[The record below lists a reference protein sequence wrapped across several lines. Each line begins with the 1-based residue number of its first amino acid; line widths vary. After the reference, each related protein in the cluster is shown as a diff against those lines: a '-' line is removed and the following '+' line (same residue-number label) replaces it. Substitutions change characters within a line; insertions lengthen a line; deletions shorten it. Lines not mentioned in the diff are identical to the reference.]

1 MSRKNHKGRT
11 SLEKELDGIFS
22 ILSLCSDLPKENVD
36 NRKTGRSGKKRGR
49 PPKNTCRELIPLDTA
64 KIRQGYL
71 KEYKRRKKV
80 LDRLEEQLQRYEES
94 DEPEYRKYLARTF
107 GAEQTLLRELTEQIH
122 LCQTRYEKIRFLARE
137 SYMSKERYCFTLR
150 SQLTSEQD
158 FWGLLELELQNF
170 WESGRKTREEE
181 KRECE
186 ESVRKLRSSI
196 FGIDE
201 DEDIEKDET
210 SEDDD
215 DFEKIFQNLF
225 KNLLGED
232 DDNTSEEESEAGD
245 LKKLYREL
253 CLRYHPD
260 RMGAHDAKTQRL
272 WNEIQDAYMNRD
284 LEGLRAI
291 RSGIELESGETTL
304 SCSEI
309 DEMLLDIEWSI
320 QEKRSELRAQKKT
333 PIWGFSSWTE
343 QKRKQIAK
351 EIKSEFDQNAQM
363 TRLQLQRLKTELERL
378 LQWKPKE
385 KKRPIPQKKTNAQLR
400 NEKLADIPDL
410 FDL

>member
-1 MSRKNHKGRT
+1 MSKKNHKGRI
-11 SLEKELDGIFS
+11 SLEKELEDIFS
-22 ILSLCSDLPKENVD
+22 ELSLCLGLPVENID
-36 NRKTGRSGKKRGR
+36 NGKTGRSGKKRGR
-49 PPKNTCRELIPLDTA
+49 PPKNSCRALIPLDTA
-64 KIRQGYL
+64 KIRRGYL

-80 LDRLEEQLQRYEES
+80 LERLEEQLQRYEES

-122 LCQTRYEKIRFLARE
+122 LCQNRYEKIRFLAHE
-137 SYMSKERYCFTLR
+137 SHMSKERYCFTLR
-150 SQLTSEQD
+150 SQLTSEQN
-158 FWGLLELELQNF
+158 FWELLEMELQRF
-170 WESGRKTREEE
+170 LESGRKTREEE
-181 KRECE
+181 KREYE
-186 ESVRKLRSSI
+186 KSARELRSAV
-196 FGIDE
+196 FGVDE
-201 DEDIEKDET
+201 DEDIEMDET
-210 SEDDD
+210 CEDDD
-215 DFEKIFQNLF
+215 DFEKIFQKLF
-225 KNLLGED
+225 DNLLGD
-232 DDNTSEEESEAGD
+232 DDNIPEEESGVSE

-253 CLRYHPD
+253 CLQYHPD

-272 WNEIQDAYMNRD
+272 WHEIQDAYVNRD

>member
-1 MSRKNHKGRT
+1 M
-11 SLEKELDGIFS
+11 
-22 ILSLCSDLPKENVD
+22 
-36 NRKTGRSGKKRGR
+36 
-49 PPKNTCRELIPLDTA
+49 IPLDTA
-64 KIRQGYL
+64 KIRRGYL

-80 LDRLEEQLQRYEES
+80 LERLEEQLQRYEES

-122 LCQTRYEKIRFLARE
+122 LCQNRYEKIRFLAHE
-137 SYMSKERYCFTLR
+137 SHMSKERYCFTLR
-150 SQLTSEQD
+150 SQLTTE
-158 FWGLLELELQNF
+158 QNF
-170 WESGRKTREEE
+170 WELLEMELQRFLESGRKTREEE
-181 KRECE
+181 KREYE
-186 ESVRKLRSSI
+186 ESVRKLRSAV

-201 DEDIEKDET
+201 DEDIETNET

-215 DFEKIFQNLF
+215 DFEKIFSKLF
-225 KNLLGED
+225 ENLLGED
-232 DDNTSEEESEAGD
+232 DGTPDRESEAGD

-260 RMGAHDAKTQRL
+260 RIGTHDAKTQRL
-272 WNEIQDAYMNRD
+272 WNEIQDAYMNHD

-291 RSGIELESGETTL
+291 HSGIELESGKTEL

-309 DEMLLDIEWSI
+309 DEMIFDLEWSI
-320 QEKRSELRAQKKT
+320 QDKRSELRAQKKT
-333 PIWGFSSWTE
+333 PIWGFASWTE

-363 TRLQLQRLKTELERL
+363 TRLQLQHLEAELERL

>member
-1 MSRKNHKGRT
+1 MSKKNHKGRI
-11 SLEKELDGIFS
+11 SLEKELEDIFS
-22 ILSLCSDLPKENVD
+22 ELSLCSGLPVENID
-36 NRKTGRSGKKRGR
+36 NGKTGRSGKKRGR
-49 PPKNTCRELIPLDTA
+49 PPKNSCRALIPLDTA
-64 KIRQGYL
+64 KIRRGYL

-80 LDRLEEQLQRYEES
+80 LERLEEQLQRYEES

-122 LCQTRYEKIRFLARE
+122 LCQNRYEKIRFLAHE
-137 SYMSKERYCFTLR
+137 SHMSKERYCFTLR
-150 SQLTSEQD
+150 SQLTSEQN
-158 FWGLLELELQNF
+158 FWELLEMELQRF
-170 WESGRKTREEE
+170 LESGRKTREEE
-181 KRECE
+181 KREYE
-186 ESVRKLRSSI
+186 KSARELRSAV
-196 FGIDE
+196 FGVDE
-201 DEDIEKDET
+201 DEDIEMDET
-210 SEDDD
+210 CEDDD
-215 DFEKIFQNLF
+215 DFEKIFQKLF
-225 KNLLGED
+225 DNLLGD
-232 DDNTSEEESEAGD
+232 DDNIPEEESEVSE

-253 CLRYHPD
+253 CLQYHPD

-272 WNEIQDAYMNRD
+272 WHEIQDAYVNRD

-291 RSGIELESGETTL
+291 RSGIELESGESTL
-304 SCSEI
+304 CCSEI

>member
-1 MSRKNHKGRT
+1 MM
-11 SLEKELDGIFS
+11 
-22 ILSLCSDLPKENVD
+22 IL
-36 NRKTGRSGKKRGR
+36 
-49 PPKNTCRELIPLDTA
+49 
-64 KIRQGYL
+64 KI
-71 KEYKRRKKV
+71 
-80 LDRLEEQLQRYEES
+80 LQKFF
-94 DEPEYRKYLARTF
+94 D
-107 GAEQTLLRELTEQIH
+107 
-122 LCQTRYEKIRFLARE
+122 
-137 SYMSKERYCFTLR
+137 
-150 SQLTSEQD
+150 
-158 FWGLLELELQNF
+158 
-170 WESGRKTREEE
+170 
-181 KRECE
+181 
-186 ESVRKLRSSI
+186 
-196 FGIDE
+196 
-201 DEDIEKDET
+201 
-210 SEDDD
+210 
-215 DFEKIFQNLF
+215 
-225 KNLLGED
+225 NLLGD
-232 DDNTSEEESEAGD
+232 DDNIPEEESEVSE

-253 CLRYHPD
+253 CLQYHPD

-272 WNEIQDAYMNRD
+272 WHEIQDAYVNRD

>member
-1 MSRKNHKGRT
+1 M
-11 SLEKELDGIFS
+11 
-22 ILSLCSDLPKENVD
+22 SLCSGLPVENID
-36 NRKTGRSGKKRGR
+36 NGKTGRSGKKRGR
-49 PPKNTCRELIPLDTA
+49 PPKKSCRALIPLDTA
-64 KIRQGYL
+64 KIRRGYL

-80 LDRLEEQLQRYEES
+80 LERLEEQLQRYEES

-122 LCQTRYEKIRFLARE
+122 LCQNRYEKIRFLAHE
-137 SYMSKERYCFTLR
+137 SHMSKERYCFTLR
-150 SQLTSEQD
+150 SQLTSEQN
-158 FWGLLELELQNF
+158 FWELLEMELQRF
-170 WESGRKTREEE
+170 LESGRKTREEE
-181 KRECE
+181 KREYE
-186 ESVRKLRSSI
+186 KSARELRSVV
-196 FGIDE
+196 FGVDE
-201 DEDIEKDET
+201 DEDIEMDET
-210 SEDDD
+210 CEDDD
-215 DFEKIFQNLF
+215 DFEKIFQKLF
-225 KNLLGED
+225 DNLLGD
-232 DDNTSEEESEAGD
+232 DDNIPEEESEVSE

-253 CLRYHPD
+253 CLQYHPD

-272 WNEIQDAYMNRD
+272 WHEIQDAYVNRD

-351 EIKSEFDQNAQM
+351 EIKLEFDQNAQM

>member
-1 MSRKNHKGRT
+1 MSKKNHKGRI
-11 SLEKELDGIFS
+11 SLEKELEDIFS
-22 ILSLCSDLPKENVD
+22 ELSLCSGLPVENID
-36 NRKTGRSGKKRGR
+36 NGKTGRSGKKRGR
-49 PPKNTCRELIPLDTA
+49 PPKNSCRALIPLDTA
-64 KIRQGYL
+64 KIRRGYL

-80 LDRLEEQLQRYEES
+80 LERLEEQLQRYEES

-122 LCQTRYEKIRFLARE
+122 LCQNRYEKIRFLAHE
-137 SYMSKERYCFTLR
+137 SHMSKERYCFTLR
-150 SQLTSEQD
+150 SQLTSEQN
-158 FWGLLELELQNF
+158 FWELLEMELQRF
-170 WESGRKTREEE
+170 LESGRKTREEE
-181 KRECE
+181 KREYE
-186 ESVRKLRSSI
+186 KSARELRSAV
-196 FGIDE
+196 FGVDE
-201 DEDIEKDET
+201 DEDIEMDET
-210 SEDDD
+210 CEDDD
-215 DFEKIFQNLF
+215 DFEKIFQKLF
-225 KNLLGED
+225 DNLLGD
-232 DDNTSEEESEAGD
+232 DDNI
-245 LKKLYREL
+245 
-253 CLRYHPD
+253 P
-260 RMGAHDAKTQRL
+260 GAHDAKTQRL
-272 WNEIQDAYMNRD
+272 WHEIQDAYVNRD

>member
-1 MSRKNHKGRT
+1 M
-11 SLEKELDGIFS
+11 
-22 ILSLCSDLPKENVD
+22 
-36 NRKTGRSGKKRGR
+36 
-49 PPKNTCRELIPLDTA
+49 IPLDTA
-64 KIRQGYL
+64 KIRRGYL

-80 LDRLEEQLQRYEES
+80 LERLEEQLQRYEES

-122 LCQTRYEKIRFLARE
+122 LCQNRYEKIRFLAHE
-137 SYMSKERYCFTLR
+137 SHMSKERYCFTLR
-150 SQLTSEQD
+150 SQLTSEQN
-158 FWGLLELELQNF
+158 FWELLEMELQRF
-170 WESGRKTREEE
+170 LESGRKTREEE
-181 KRECE
+181 KREYE
-186 ESVRKLRSSI
+186 KSARELRSAV
-196 FGIDE
+196 FGVDE
-201 DEDIEKDET
+201 DEDIEMDET
-210 SEDDD
+210 CEDDD
-215 DFEKIFQNLF
+215 DFEKIFQKLF
-225 KNLLGED
+225 DNLLGD
-232 DDNTSEEESEAGD
+232 DDNIPEEESEVSE

-253 CLRYHPD
+253 CLQYHPD

-272 WNEIQDAYMNRD
+272 WHEIQDAYVNRD

>member
-1 MSRKNHKGRT
+1 MSKKNHKGRI
-11 SLEKELDGIFS
+11 SLEKELEDIFS
-22 ILSLCSDLPKENVD
+22 ELSLCSDLPVENID
-36 NRKTGRSGKKRGR
+36 NGKTGRSGKKRGR
-49 PPKNTCRELIPLDTA
+49 PPKNSCRALIPLDTA
-64 KIRQGYL
+64 KIRRVYL

-80 LDRLEEQLQRYEES
+80 LERLEEQLQRYEES

-122 LCQTRYEKIRFLARE
+122 LCQNRYEKIRFLAHE
-137 SYMSKERYCFTLR
+137 SHMSKERYCFTLR
-150 SQLTSEQD
+150 SQLTSEQN
-158 FWGLLELELQNF
+158 FWELLEMELQRF
-170 WESGRKTREEE
+170 LESGRKTREEE
-181 KRECE
+181 KREYE
-186 ESVRKLRSSI
+186 KSARELRSAV
-196 FGIDE
+196 FGVDE
-201 DEDIEKDET
+201 DEDIEMDET
-210 SEDDD
+210 CEDDD
-215 DFEKIFQNLF
+215 DFEKIFQKLF
-225 KNLLGED
+225 DNLLGD
-232 DDNTSEEESEAGD
+232 DDNIPEEESEVSE

-253 CLRYHPD
+253 CLQYHPD
-260 RMGAHDAKTQRL
+260 RMGVHDAKTQRL
-272 WNEIQDAYMNRD
+272 WHEIQDAYVNRD

>member
-1 MSRKNHKGRT
+1 MSKKNHKGRI
-11 SLEKELDGIFS
+11 SLEKELEDIFS
-22 ILSLCSDLPKENVD
+22 ILSSHIEKVENK
-36 NRKTGRSGKKRGR
+36 KTKKIGKKRGR
-49 PPKNTCRELIPLDTA
+49 PPKNPCRALIPLDTD
-64 KIRQGYL
+64 KIRLGYL

-80 LDRLEEQLQRYEES
+80 LERLEEQLQRYEES

-122 LCQTRYEKIRFLARE
+122 LCQNRYEKICFLAHE
-137 SYMSKERYCFTLR
+137 SHMSKERYCFTLR
-150 SQLTSEQD
+150 SQLTSEQN
-158 FWGLLELELQNF
+158 FWELLEMELQRF
-170 WESGRKTREEE
+170 LESGRKTREEE
-181 KRECE
+181 KREYE
-186 ESVRKLRSSI
+186 KSARELRSAV
-196 FGIDE
+196 FGVDE
-201 DEDIEKDET
+201 DEDIEMDET
-210 SEDDD
+210 CEDDD
-215 DFEKIFQNLF
+215 DFEKIFQKLF
-225 KNLLGED
+225 DNLLGD
-232 DDNTSEEESEAGD
+232 DDNIPEEESEVSE

-253 CLRYHPD
+253 CLQYHPD

-272 WNEIQDAYMNRD
+272 WHEIQDAYVNRD

-320 QEKRSELRAQKKT
+320 REKRSELRAQKKT

>member
-1 MSRKNHKGRT
+1 MSKKNHKGRI
-11 SLEKELDGIFS
+11 SLEKELEDIFS
-22 ILSLCSDLPKENVD
+22 ELSLCSGLPVENID
-36 NRKTGRSGKKRGR
+36 NGKTGRSGKKRGR
-49 PPKNTCRELIPLDTA
+49 PPKNSCRALIPLDTA
-64 KIRQGYL
+64 KIRWGYL

-80 LDRLEEQLQRYEES
+80 LERLEEQLQRYEES

-122 LCQTRYEKIRFLARE
+122 LCQNRYEKIRFLAHE
-137 SYMSKERYCFTLR
+137 SHMSKERYCFTLR
-150 SQLTSEQD
+150 SQLTSEQN
-158 FWGLLELELQNF
+158 FWELLEMELQRF
-170 WESGRKTREEE
+170 LESGRKTREEE
-181 KRECE
+181 KREYE
-186 ESVRKLRSSI
+186 KSARELRSAV
-196 FGIDE
+196 FGVDE
-201 DEDIEKDET
+201 DEDIEMDET
-210 SEDDD
+210 CEDDD
-215 DFEKIFQNLF
+215 DFEKIFQKLF
-225 KNLLGED
+225 DNLLGD
-232 DDNTSEEESEAGD
+232 DDNIPEEESEVSE

-253 CLRYHPD
+253 CLQYHPD

-272 WNEIQDAYMNRD
+272 WHEIQDAYVNRD

>member
-1 MSRKNHKGRT
+1 MSKKNHKGRI
-11 SLEKELDGIFS
+11 SLEKELEDIFS
-22 ILSLCSDLPKENVD
+22 ILSSHIEKVENK
-36 NRKTGRSGKKRGR
+36 KTKKIGKKRGR
-49 PPKNTCRELIPLDTA
+49 PPKNPCRALIPLDTD
-64 KIRQGYL
+64 KIRLGYL

-80 LDRLEEQLQRYEES
+80 LERLEEQLQRYEES
-94 DEPEYRKYLARTF
+94 DEPEYRKYLARSF

-122 LCQTRYEKIRFLARE
+122 LCQNRYEKICFLAHE
-137 SYMSKERYCFTLR
+137 SHMSKERYCFTLR
-150 SQLTSEQD
+150 SQLTSK
-158 FWGLLELELQNF
+158 QNF
-170 WESGRKTREEE
+170 WELLEMELQRFLESGRKTREEE
-181 KRECE
+181 KREYE
-186 ESVRKLRSSI
+186 ESVRKLRSAV

-201 DEDIEKDET
+201 DEDIETNET

-215 DFEKIFQNLF
+215 DFEKIFSKLF
-225 KNLLGED
+225 ENLLGED
-232 DDNTSEEESEAGD
+232 DGTPDRESEAGD

-260 RMGAHDAKTQRL
+260 RIGTHDAKTQRL
-272 WNEIQDAYMNRD
+272 WNKIQDAYMNHD

-291 RSGIELESGETTL
+291 HSGIELESGKTEL

-309 DEMLLDIEWSI
+309 DEMIFDLEWSI
-320 QEKRSELRAQKKT
+320 QDKRSELRAQKKT
-333 PIWGFSSWTE
+333 PIWGFASWTE

-363 TRLQLQRLKTELERL
+363 TRLQLQHLEAELERL

-410 FDL
+410 FNL

>member
-1 MSRKNHKGRT
+1 M
-11 SLEKELDGIFS
+11 
-22 ILSLCSDLPKENVD
+22 SLCSGLPVENID
-36 NRKTGRSGKKRGR
+36 NGKTGRSGKKRGR
-49 PPKNTCRELIPLDTA
+49 PPKKSCRALIPLDTA
-64 KIRQGYL
+64 KIRRGYL

-80 LDRLEEQLQRYEES
+80 LERLEEQLQRYEES

-122 LCQTRYEKIRFLARE
+122 LCQNRYEKIRFLAHE
-137 SYMSKERYCFTLR
+137 SHMSKERYCFTLR
-150 SQLTSEQD
+150 SQLTSEQN
-158 FWGLLELELQNF
+158 FWELLEMELQRF
-170 WESGRKTREEE
+170 LESGRKTREEE
-181 KRECE
+181 KREYE
-186 ESVRKLRSSI
+186 KSARELRSVV
-196 FGIDE
+196 FGVDE
-201 DEDIEKDET
+201 DEDIEMDET
-210 SEDDD
+210 CEDDD
-215 DFEKIFQNLF
+215 DFEKIFQKLF
-225 KNLLGED
+225 DNLLGD
-232 DDNTSEEESEAGD
+232 DDNIPEEESEVSE

-253 CLRYHPD
+253 CLQYHPD

-272 WNEIQDAYMNRD
+272 WHEIQDAYVNRD